1 MLKLSLIL
9 LFLFNFQIARENDFQ
24 KEKEI
29 IIKEYYKEIPDSIKV
44 LPFKTFIFK
53 LDRYTRVLDKEHKLF
68 YTDYML
74 NRSNGNIGV
83 IFDSTEQG
91 FEVYSVYKKSS
102 AYKYGVERGDVLLKI
117 NGVIPQSED
126 DIERLIKGEVQTPV
140 SLNLKRGEENIGLSL
155 MRETIAFDNIY
166 TQKISRTGIIRIENF
181 HLFTHME
188 FVVNSEF
195 IEPHTIDT
203 LIIDL
208 RDNSGGLL
216 RDCLSIAD
224 EFIDDDILLISRI
237 SRKDTLYTFSE
248 YGGLW
253 KDIKHIIVL
262 QNSYSASASEILA
275 SILQKNKGAI
285 VIGDTSYGKGLV
297 QTVLDFEDKI
307 FIVTSSEYFT
317 LGENKIH
324 EIGVIPD
331 KSLKNMYFEEL
342 PKNFNLQ
349 EFREKYPKPSLE
361 ALKSPLLKGKKNVS
375 HLIWETDGDIFEVLL
390 QKPYN

>member
-9 LFLFNFQIARENDFQ
+9 LLFFNFRISHENDFQ

-29 IIKEYYKEIPDSIKV
+29 IIKEYYKEIPDSIKA
-44 LPFKTFIFK
+44 LPFSSFIFK
-53 LDRYTRVLDKEHKLF
+53 LDRYTRVLDKEQKLL
-68 YTDYML
+68 YTNYML
-74 NRSNGNIGV
+74 NRSNGDIGIV
-83 IFDSTEQG
+83 FDSTEEG
-91 FEVYSVYKKSS
+91 FQVYSVYKKSS
-102 AYKYGVERGDVLLKI
+102 AYKYGVERGDLLLQI
-117 NGVIPQSED
+117 NGISPKSGEE
-126 DIERLIKGEVQTPV
+126 IEKLIRGEIKTPI
-140 SLNLKRGEENIGLSL
+140 SLKLKRGDENIDLHL
-155 MRETIAFDNIY
+155 MLENIEFDNIY
-166 TQKISRTGIIRIENF
+166 SQKIGRTGIIRIENF

-195 IEPHTIDT
+195 IEPQTIDT

-224 EFIDDDILLISRI
+224 EFIDDEILLISRI

-248 YGGLW
+248 YGGVW
-253 KDIKHIIVL
+253 KDIKHIIIL
-262 QNSYSASASEILA
+262 QNSSSASASEVLA
-275 SILQKNKGAI
+275 SILQKDKGAV

-317 LGENKIH
+317 LGTNKIH

-331 KSLKNMYFEEL
+331 KSLKDMNFEEL

-349 EFREKYPKPSLE
+349 EFREKYPNPSLE

-375 HLIWETDGDIFEVLL
+375 HLIWETDGEIFEILL

>member
-9 LFLFNFQIARENDFQ
+9 LLFFNFQISHENDFQ

-29 IIKEYYKEIPDSIKV
+29 IIKEYYKEIPDSIKA
-44 LPFKTFIFK
+44 LPFSSFIFK
-53 LDRYTRVLDKEHKLF
+53 LDRYTRVLDKEQKLL
-68 YTDYML
+68 YTNYML
-74 NRSNGNIGV
+74 NRSNGDIGIV
-83 IFDSTEQG
+83 FDSTEEG
-91 FEVYSVYKKSS
+91 FQVYSVYKKSS
-102 AYKYGVERGDVLLKI
+102 AYKYGVERGDLLLQI
-117 NGVIPQSED
+117 NGISPKSGEE
-126 DIERLIKGEVQTPV
+126 IEKLIRGEIKTPI
-140 SLNLKRGEENIGLSL
+140 SLKLKRGDENIDLHL
-155 MRETIAFDNIY
+155 MLENIEFDNIY
-166 TQKISRTGIIRIENF
+166 SQKIGRTGIIRIENF

-195 IEPHTIDT
+195 IEPQTIDT

-224 EFIDDDILLISRI
+224 EFIDDEILLISRI

-248 YGGLW
+248 YGGVW
-253 KDIKHIIVL
+253 KDIKHIIIL
-262 QNSYSASASEILA
+262 QNSSSASASEVLA
-275 SILQKNKGAI
+275 SILQKDKGAV

-317 LGENKIH
+317 LGTNKIH

-331 KSLKNMYFEEL
+331 KSLKDMNFEEL

-349 EFREKYPKPSLE
+349 EFREKYPNPSLE

-375 HLIWETDGDIFEVLL
+375 HLIWETDGEIFEILL

>member
-9 LFLFNFQIARENDFQ
+9 LLLFNFQISHENDFQ
-24 KEKEI
+24 TEKEI
-29 IIKEYYKEIPDSIKV
+29 IIKEYYKEIPDSIKA
-44 LPFKTFIFK
+44 LPFNSFIFK
-53 LDRYTRVLDKEHKLF
+53 LDRYTRVLDKEQKLT
-68 YTDYML
+68 YTNYML
-74 NRSNGNIGV
+74 NRSNGDIGIV
-83 IFDSTEQG
+83 FDSTEEG
-91 FEVYSVYKKSS
+91 FQVYSVYKKSS
-102 AYKYGVERGDVLLKI
+102 AYKYGVERGDILLQI
-117 NGVIPQSED
+117 NGITPKSGD
-126 DIERLIKGEVQTPV
+126 DIEKLIKGEIKTPI
-140 SLNLKRGEENIGLSL
+140 SLKLKRGDENIDLHL
-155 MRETIAFDNIY
+155 MLENIEFDNIY
-166 TQKISRTGIIRIENF
+166 SQKISRTGIIRIENF

-195 IEPHTIDT
+195 IEPQTIDT

-224 EFIDDDILLISRI
+224 EFIDDEILLISRI

-248 YGGLW
+248 YGGVW

-262 QNSYSASASEILA
+262 QNSSSASASEVLA

-317 LGENKIH
+317 LGKNKIH

-331 KSLKNMYFEEL
+331 KSLKDMNFEEL

-361 ALKSPLLKGKKNVS
+361 ALKSPLLKGKKNIS
-375 HLIWETDGDIFEVLL
+375 HLIWETDGEIFEILL